1 MLSRHP
7 ILSMG
12 TLESKEYATQQDLY
26 KNRSDFAKKNQCDE
40 ALQRVTTDHGGLGR
54 DPGGRRSA
62 RGFLL
67 NFLLMNTN

>member
-26 KNRSDFAKKNQCDE
+26 KNRSDFAKKNQC
-40 ALQRVTTDHGGLGR
+40 VY
-54 DPGGRRSA
+54 
-62 RGFLL
+62 GFC
-67 NFLLMNTN
+67 NPPT